1 MNSDN
6 EQISYDWVVQ
16 FNFLNVGQQD
26 FLGILYAKTNA
37 GDLEKFWVF
46 WWKNGG
52 DLRDSLGGENKL

>member
-6 EQISYDWVVQ
+6 EQISFDWVVQ
-16 FNFLNVGQQD
+16 FKQD

-46 WWKNGG
+46 RWKDGG

>member
-37 GDLEKFWVF
+37 GDLEKFWVV
-46 WWKNGG
+46 WRKNGG